1 MRKKSQLLLGL
12 EPGNQRVAQRRAA
25 ETVWDRH
32 PAMERITGIRLMTQT
47 YMMCQRIDTCW
58 MTASWMTP
66 QNISTCMRPWM
77 MNWLPVGQ
85 SQRTPCQ
92 SCMRSRT
99 MDSRLVEWTG
109 YREHPH
115 GRTLTSPGMLNI
127 QQSQLRNFCY
137 RVVG

>member
-1 MRKKSQLLLGL
+1 
-12 EPGNQRVAQRRAA
+12 
-25 ETVWDRH
+25 
-32 PAMERITGIRLMTQT
+32 MTQT

-66 QNISTCMRPWM
+66 RTFHMHEAWM
-77 MNWLPVGQ
+77 MNWPASGTKSKDSMPSYEASNEELRASGEWKE
-85 SQRTPCQ
+85 STPLLYEV
-92 SCMRSRT
+92 SA

-137 RVVG
+137 RVVGMTGRMS